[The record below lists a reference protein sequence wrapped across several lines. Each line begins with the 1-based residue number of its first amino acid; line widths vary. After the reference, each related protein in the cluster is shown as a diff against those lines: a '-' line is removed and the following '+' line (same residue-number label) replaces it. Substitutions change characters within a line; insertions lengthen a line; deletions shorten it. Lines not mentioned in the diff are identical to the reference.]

1 MKKLLQIVAI
11 TAALLLCSS
20 VASFADG
27 NPTPLCT
34 GNVCTGPL

>member
-1 MKKLLQIVAI
+1 MKKLLQVVAI

-27 NPTPLCT
+27 NPAPICNAK
-34 GNVCTGPL
+34 GCTGPL